1 MTTIL
6 IPTDFTVPSLNM
18 VKDAASRFAGQR
30 LNIVLFH
37 ALYMPTDIHDLLFL
51 PARVPCEKITEDFRH
66 ACTVIKK
73 KNNDVIAQINFH
85 YMYGSTNAVFRNFI
99 EANQVEAIF
108 MPEHIVLKKVYHN
121 SVDLRPLFKKA
132 AIPFITDTAPV
143 IESRKTTS
151 TNRQFYPELA
161 LAEG

>member
-6 IPTDFTVPSLNM
+6 IPTDFTLPSLNM

-37 ALYMPTDIHDLLFL
+37 ALYMPTDIQDLLFL
-51 PARVPCEKITEDFRH
+51 PTRIPYEKITEDFRH

-73 KNNDVIAQINFH
+73 KNSDVISQINFR

-99 EANQVEAIF
+99 EANKIDAIF
-108 MPEHIVLKKVYHN
+108 MPEHIVLKKVYDN
-121 SVDLRPLFKKA
+121 SIDLRPLFKKA
-132 AIPFITDTAPV
+132 AIPFISETTPV
-143 IESRKTTS
+143 TETRKTNSTSRK
-151 TNRQFYPELA
+151 FYPELA